1 MSIKN
6 LDILFNPQ
14 RIAVIGA
21 SENPNSV
28 GYHIFRNLIGKGFK
42 GIVHPVHPKMCGVQ
56 GVEAYKTV
64 RDIPH
69 PVDLAMVATDPENLP
84 SVLKDCGEKGVKGVA
99 ILAPDYKYRVK
110 DASLISD
117 QIRKLASMHGC
128 RILGPNSLGFL
139 RPTSNLNASLYP
151 EMPPKGNIAFL
162 SESGLFSSAF
172 LEHAISKNVGFS
184 YFISLGSKL
193 DVNLA
198 DMIDFLGR
206 DGSTRAIFLHI
217 QTINNGRSFMTA
229 IRNFAQTKP
238 IVAVKSGKSNAFSQ
252 FALTDCGSL
261 AEEDLIYE
269 AIFKRAGSLRVN
281 SIVDLLDMAETI
293 AKQNRPKGPRL
304 TIITNSSA
312 PSEMAIDVL
321 KGMGGA
327 LACPSNNT
335 LERIRKNLSL
345 KQEVHNPLYLLT
357 DASPAD
363 YQLAIENCLQDP
375 DVDGVLVICI
385 PFPGINLRKIA
396 EAIVNAATRNPN
408 TPLFTTWGG
417 EKTALNAIDFLNSRG
432 IPTFYTPEQ
441 AVKSFMYMY
450 RYDYNLQLL
459 RETPEIIL
467 KDFTPDLEKAE
478 QIIRDSLDQKRFALH
493 ADEASELLRSF
504 GISALETIR
513 VDGAEEA
520 VRASRHLGYPVV
532 MKIDSVMARNNRRR
546 TQIAVDLKDDQQVRQ
561 VFAVQN
567 DLLISLGD
575 PEARVTMQPMVSR
588 SEYKLAVGAKK
599 SMSFGTVILFGLGGE
614 YLKAEKD
621 YSIGLP
627 PLNQTLARRMME
639 ETKIY
644 HYLHEMPSH
653 QGALGYLEEML
664 VRFSQLLIA
673 LPQIGEIN
681 INPLLLMG
689 SECVVR
695 DVAIHLDNRLP
706 KEYRWS
712 KGDLCPRHL
721 SIPPYPFKYEK
732 YSRLKDGTE
741 LFIRPIRGEDEP
753 LLRTFFENLS
763 AESAYYR
770 FGQHRI
776 NMPHVNLARF
786 CQVDYDRDLAFLAA
800 QPAEKDVIIG
810 DVRLNRFADPDS
822 AELSFVVVDEWQ
834 GRGIGS
840 TLMDYCLAVSRE
852 IGIKTLWMEIMKDNS
867 RMIKF
872 GQKYHFKR
880 LPGDEGDD
888 MVEMVLELR

>member
-1 MSIKN
+1 MS
-6 LDILFNPQ
+6 
-14 RIAVIGA
+14 
-21 SENPNSV
+21 
-28 GYHIFRNLIGKGFK
+28 
-42 GIVHPVHPKMCGVQ
+42 
-56 GVEAYKTV
+56 
-64 RDIPH
+64 
-69 PVDLAMVATDPENLP
+69 
-84 SVLKDCGEKGVKGVA
+84 GVA
-99 ILAPDYKYRVK
+99 LAHV
-110 DASLISD
+110 
-117 QIRKLASMHGC
+117 
-128 RILGPNSLGFL
+128 
-139 RPTSNLNASLYP
+139 
-151 EMPPKGNIAFL
+151 
-162 SESGLFSSAF
+162 F
-172 LEHAISKNVGFS
+172 LEHAAHDAGDVGRHER
-184 YFISLGSKL
+184 IERRHVGRLDREDRAQHGGVGVARERPLAAEQLVRHHARREDVGALVDRLARRLLGRHVGRRAQDRADHRHLGRGLAAAPREPEVHDLDRAVGREHQVRRL
-193 DVNLA
+193 DVA
-198 DMIDFLGR
+198 MHD
-206 DGSTRAIFLHI
+206 A
-217 QTINNGRSFMTA
+217 
-229 IRNFAQTKP
+229 
-238 IVAVKSGKSNAFSQ
+238 VAVRVLQAAAEIVEHEQRHLERGRAVRRDPLLQVHALDEFHGDVGHVFVPAAVDDLDDVLVPHHRGRARLALEALDELLVLSNTSFQ
-252 FALTDCGSL
+252 ALQHKN
-261 AEEDLIYE
+261 Y
-269 AIFKRAGSLRVN
+269 V
-281 SIVDLLDMAETI
+281 LL
-293 AKQNRPKGPRL
+293 
-304 TIITNSSA
+304 
-312 PSEMAIDVL
+312 IDVL